1 MKTANRLTRSLLIA
15 VLAMAGAADL
25 PLARA
30 QVVSGVTAAEPG
42 QPKSLLITIIEG
54 EGASNDI
61 RTRTA
66 REPIVQV
73 DDENHKPVAGALV
86 LFSLD
91 KTGSSYANFGGA
103 SSLSV
108 HTDAAGRAVASGFRI
123 TQQKGSY
130 RISVH
135 VTLGGLVAD
144 AVINESNVA
153 EAAPGATT
161 TAPAVVGGVSH
172 KKLIWIVGGALAGGA
187 VAGIL
192 IATQG
197 SSPTT
202 VSTGSGSVGAPAAVG
217 GVRFQLHAPNR

>member
-1 MKTANRLTRSLLIA
+1 MKTANTVARSLLIA
-15 VLAMAGAADL
+15 VLAVACGAGLTHAQAQAA
-25 PLARA
+25 
-30 QVVSGVTAAEPG
+30 SGATQSEPG

-73 DDENHKPVAGALV
+73 DDENHKPVAGVLV

-123 TQQKGSY
+123 TQQKGPYKINVHASY
-130 RISVH
+130 
-135 VTLGGLVAD
+135 GELVAD

-153 EAAPGATT
+153 EVAPGT
-161 TAPAVVGGVSH
+161 TAPAVAGAVSH
-172 KKLIWIVGGALAGGA
+172 KKVLWIVGGVLAAGA
-187 VAGIL
+187 VAGIVL
-192 IATQG
+192 ATQG

-202 VSTGSGSVGAPAAVG
+202 VSTGTGTVGAPTAVG
-217 GVRFQLHAPNR
+217 GVRFQLHPLHR